1 MHCLFYGQ
9 ILPADRYMSHLGQYV
24 GSLGFTS
31 DDQTGV
37 DVIEGRAFQ
46 PYPTVIICIH
56 NPHHQQRF
64 TLHLKKRSSSSIPSQ
79 CFTKYRRR
87 RLKNR
92 QRFQLQLKMFN
103 HTHSHTLV
111 D

>member
-56 NPHHQQRF
+56 ITSNVSRYTSKSVLPPPF
-64 TLHLKKRSSSSIPSQ
+64 YLSASLSTVG
-79 CFTKYRRR
+79 
-87 RLKNR
+87 
-92 QRFQLQLKMFN
+92 
-103 HTHSHTLV
+103 V
-111 D
+111 DSKIVRGSNYN